1 MKIKNDQPVIFS
13 NNLFVTLLLAAVVG
27 LTGCKQ
33 EGPAEEAGKKVDEA
47 TERTQERLE
56 EGTEQRQESME
67 KRDEAMGQKSGSVEE
82 YLDDSA
88 ITAKI
93 KAEMVADPLLSATK
107 IDVVTDK
114 GVVKLSG
121 VLNSQQSADRALEI
135 ARGIK
140 GVKSVESNLV
150 VSPVAK

>member
-13 NNLFVTLLLAAVVG
+13 NNLFVTLLLAALIG

-33 EGPAEEAGKKVDEA
+33 EGPAEKAGKKVDEA

-67 KRDEAMGQKSGSVEE
+67 KRDEAMGQKSGSVGE

-88 ITAKI
+88 ITSKI

-121 VLNSQQSADRALEI
+121 VLNSQQSVDRALEI
-135 ARGIK
+135 ARSVK

>member
-1 MKIKNDQPVIFS
+1 MKIKNDQPMIFS
-13 NNLFVTLLLAAVVG
+13 NVFVALLFAAVIG

-33 EGPAEEAGKKVDEA
+33 EGPAEEAGKKADESV
-47 TERTQERLE
+47 ERTQERLE

-67 KRDEAMGQKSGSVEE
+67 ERDEATGQKSGSVEE

-93 KAEMVADPLLSATK
+93 KAEMVADPLLSAAK
-107 IDVVTDK
+107 IDVITDK

-135 ARGIK
+135 VRSVK
-140 GVKSVESNLV
+140 GVKSVENNLV
-150 VSPVAK
+150 VSPVSR

>member
-1 MKIKNDQPVIFS
+1 MKIKNDQPMIFS
-13 NNLFVTLLLAAVVG
+13 NVFVTLLLAAVIG

-33 EGPAEEAGKKVDEA
+33 EGPAEEAGKKVDESV
-47 TERTQERLE
+47 ERTEERLE

-67 KRDEAMGQKSGSVEE
+67 ERDEAMGQKSGSVEE

-93 KAEMVADPLLSATK
+93 KAEMVADPLLSAAK
-107 IDVVTDK
+107 IDVITDK

-135 ARGIK
+135 VRSVK
-140 GVKSVESNLV
+140 GVKSVENNLV
-150 VSPVAK
+150 VSPVSR

>member
-1 MKIKNDQPVIFS
+1 MKIKNDQPTIFS
-13 NNLFVTLLLAAVVG
+13 NVFVTLLLAAVIG

-33 EGPAEEAGKKVDEA
+33 EGPAEEAGKRADESA
-47 TERTQERLE
+47 ERTQERLE
-56 EGTEQRQESME
+56 ESTEQRQESME
-67 KRDEAMGQKSGSVEE
+67 RRDEAMGEKSGSVEE

-93 KAEMVADPLLSATK
+93 KSDMIADPLLSAAK

-135 ARGIK
+135 ARSVE

-150 VSPVAK
+150 VSPVSR

>member
-1 MKIKNDQPVIFS
+1 MKIKNDQPMIFS
-13 NNLFVTLLLAAVVG
+13 NVFVTLLFAAVIG

-33 EGPAEEAGKKVDEA
+33 EGPAEEAGKKVDESV
-47 TERTQERLE
+47 ERTQERLE
-56 EGTEQRQESME
+56 EGTEQRQESIE
-67 KRDEAMGQKSGSVEE
+67 ERDEATGQKSGSVEE

-93 KAEMVADPLLSATK
+93 KAEMVADPLLSAAK
-107 IDVVTDK
+107 IDVITDK

-135 ARGIK
+135 VRSVK

-150 VSPVAK
+150 VSPVSR

>member
-1 MKIKNDQPVIFS
+1 MKIKNDQPMIFS
-13 NNLFVTLLLAAVVG
+13 NVFVTLLLAAFIG

-33 EGPAEEAGKKVDEA
+33 EGPAEEAGKKVDESV
-47 TERTQERLE
+47 ERTQERLE

-67 KRDEAMGQKSGSVEE
+67 ERDEAMGQKSGSVEE

-93 KAEMVADPLLSATK
+93 KAEMVADPLLSAAK
-107 IDVVTDK
+107 IDVITDK

-135 ARGIK
+135 VRSVK

-150 VSPVAK
+150 VSPVSK